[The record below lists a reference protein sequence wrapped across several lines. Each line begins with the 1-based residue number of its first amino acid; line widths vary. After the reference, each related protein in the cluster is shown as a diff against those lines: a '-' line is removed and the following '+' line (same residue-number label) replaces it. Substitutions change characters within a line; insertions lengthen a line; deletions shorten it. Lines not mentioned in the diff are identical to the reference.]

1 MPFWGTFTSTF
12 GSGIRRSNFGEL
24 PSNTIAPEITGT
36 EQQSQTLTSS
46 TGTWDGVPS
55 PTFTYQW
62 YNQVGI
68 ISGATSSTYTP
79 TGDDVGDTL
88 RCQVTATNTKGSVSE
103 FTAFT
108 GPIAAF
114 VYSSISW
121 STITRPSTE
130 FPKDVVV
137 IDETMMLAPGD
148 SGPDDTIWTSTGGN
162 FGAVVL
168 PSPSTSQPVR
178 HISRRNSD
186 GRLVAIGF
194 QGTASWTSIDDGS
207 TWTAHDITLTTPPG
221 YPLGGGSGLMCV
233 NGIYKLITGAGSNPP
248 TASYSSDG
256 ITWTTATITGDNTQ
270 NQSSVNDAAEGY
282 GQTQAVVPSSS
293 LSNRYWYS
301 DGTTADDEVII
312 QTPSPFVQVGNTGI
326 SGAAWASDIG
336 FMLQVRAGS
345 QFLISTN
352 ADGFNNNSTKVTTGS
367 NGGGEG
373 IVALDT
379 VDIGGS
385 SIVLVSPW
393 TATDVWRV
401 NFDLANGGSW
411 TNTTLPAS
419 FVGLGLMW
427 AAAGKFYVVEWNT
440 VNIYVGTPQ

>member
-1 MPFWGTFTSTF
+1 
-12 GSGIRRSNFGEL
+12 
-24 PSNTIAPEITGT
+24 
-36 EQQSQTLTSS
+36 
-46 TGTWDGVPS
+46 
-55 PTFTYQW
+55 
-62 YNQVGI
+62 
-68 ISGATSSTYTP
+68 
-79 TGDDVGDTL
+79 
-88 RCQVTATNTKGSVSE
+88 
-103 FTAFT
+103 
-108 GPIAAF
+108 
-114 VYSSISW
+114 
-121 STITRPSTE
+121 
-130 FPKDVVV
+130 
-137 IDETMMLAPGD
+137 
-148 SGPDDTIWTSTGGN
+148 
-162 FGAVVL
+162 
-168 PSPSTSQPVR
+168 
-178 HISRRNSD
+178 
-186 GRLVAIGF
+186 
-194 QGTASWTSIDDGS
+194 
-207 TWTAHDITLTTPPG
+207 
-221 YPLGGGSGLMCV
+221 MCV
-233 NGIYKLITGAGSNPP
+233 NGVYKLITGAGSNPP

-282 GQTQAVVPSSS
+282 GQTQAVVTSSS

-301 DGTTADDEVII
+301 DGTTAGSEVII

-336 FMLQVRAGS
+336 FMLQVRANS
-345 QFLISTN
+345 QILISTN
-352 ADGFNNNSTKVTTGS
+352 ADGFNNNATKVTTGS

-373 IVALDT
+373 IVVLDS

-440 VNIYVGTPQ
+440 TNIYVGTPQ